1 LGQWEDGKNWIV
13 IDIDLYTIVI
23 PNSPKRFS
31 SPWNIETKAQGP
43 GRCRCHC
50 FHVYKGVEQGL
61 YCTLCVPPRE
71 VKTRVTCLELYR
83 LSLNMF

>member
-43 GRCRCHC
+43 GLCRCHC
-50 FHVYKGVEQGL
+50 FHIYKGVEQGL

-71 VKTRVTCLELYR
+71 VKTRVTYLELYR